1 MEKLGAAVKKLNLEK
16 EMYQEARLRGMTFRE
31 FLEELDP
38 SEEYEGK
45 LAEMDAFQRQLLAHE
60 IKIKGPGADVL
71 EKFFASTSS
80 AVLFPHYVESQ
91 VQAGILATSLLP
103 DLVATET
110 MIDSHTYESLRL
122 AESEADR
129 QLQEIAEGTELP
141 VTEITTA
148 EHSVKL
154 KKFGRLLRASYESLR
169 LKRLNVVSVFLQRLG
184 AQIGIDETDWA
195 LSVLINGDGNNNAL
209 TPTQSDVSGTL
220 DYNEMVKL
228 WLAFPAGYQCRKIV
242 VGDEMLATILNM
254 SEFKDPQ
261 AGFTW
266 QRTGELISPVG
277 AKLLRWTST
286 AVLPSDYVLGVDE
299 RYALEQVTELGVMT
313 ETDRLI
319 NRQIE
324 MTAVSKWTG
333 FVKLDV
339 NAAQAID
346 VTHG

>member
-1 MEKLGAAVKKLNLEK
+1 MGTAVKKLNLEK
-16 EMYQEARLRGMTFRE
+16 EMYQEARLRGISFRDL
-31 FLEELDP
+31 LEEHDP
-38 SEEYEGK
+38 SQEYEGK
-45 LAEMDAFQRQLLAHE
+45 LGQMDAYQRQLLAHD
-60 IKIKGPGADVL
+60 IRIKGPGSDVL

-91 VQAGILATSLLP
+91 VKAGLLATSLLP
-103 DLVATET
+103 DLAATET
-110 MIDSHTYESLRL
+110 MIDSHTYEGLWL
-122 AESEADR
+122 NESEADR
-129 QLQEIAEGTELP
+129 QLHEIAEGTQLP
-141 VTEITTA
+141 MTQISTA

-184 AQIGIDETDWA
+184 AQIGIDESDWA
-195 LSVLINGDGNNNAL
+195 LSVLINGDGNDNAL
-209 TPTQSDVSGTL
+209 TPVESEESGTL

-242 VGDEMLATILNM
+242 VGDTMLATILNM
-254 SEFKDPQ
+254 TEFKDPQ

-277 AKLLRWTST
+277 AKLLRWSST
-286 AVLPSDYVLGVDE
+286 AVLPADYVLGVDE
-299 RYALEQVTELGVMT
+299 RFALEQVTELGVLV

-324 MTAVSKWTG
+324 TTAVSKWTG
-333 FVKLDV
+333 FVKLDAH
-339 NAAQAID
+339 AAQAVD
-346 VTHG
+346 VVHA